1 MRTLA
6 DNIALDSHWVELVYT
21 RAKLA
26 AHPKTADLA
35 PQVAVLLEGL
45 LPLRAEQH
53 AAWEQ
58 EVLAQAEVDVADEA
72 LDELVDDFAAT
83 LQFQL
88 RDPQSPRWRRY
99 FSDTPSSIRRLSLE
113 PELAA
118 TATWPD
124 ALDTEPEAEL
134 KAFAPRFRAAQAQ
147 GTTALAHRLSAGLA
161 SATHRLQQI
170 IPFAA
175 AHNATRRELYAEL
188 LVRANAEGLPKT
200 WPERFF
206 KRS

>member
-6 DNIALDSHWVELVYT
+6 EDLALDAHWAELVYT
-21 RAKLA
+21 RARLA
-26 AHPKTADLA
+26 ANPKTADLT
-35 PQVAVLLEGL
+35 PQVALLLERL
-45 LPLRAEQH
+45 LPLRAEQL
-53 AAWEQ
+53 ASWE
-58 EVLAQAEVDVADEA
+58 EELIAQAEVDAADEI
-72 LDELVDDFAAT
+72 LDELVDDFAAA
-83 LQFQL
+83 LQYLL

-99 FSDTPSSIRRLSLE
+99 FADSPSSIRRLSLE

-118 TATWPD
+118 TATWAD

-134 KAFAPRFRAAQAQ
+134 KAFAPRFRAVHAQ

-161 SATHRLQQI
+161 NATHRLQHI
-170 IPFAA
+170 LPFAA

-206 KRS
+206 RRG